1 MCNAFLCYLSQGTEA
16 GCPPIHWTKL
26 VDDVGSME
34 HPFYTDNDMVSF
46 SSESLADKI
55 GMLLQEQVMPE
66 MENGLTAYVAVGVS
80 GNGSSS
86 CSVVSAPMLQSI
98 DDFSF
103 ESLDGLV
110 DGLSDLELSA
120 IHLARETELNVLHH
134 SIEEVKKNAIR
145 RPSQDQD

>member
-1 MCNAFLCYLSQGTEA
+1 
-16 GCPPIHWTKL
+16 
-26 VDDVGSME
+26 
-34 HPFYTDNDMVSF
+34 
-46 SSESLADKI
+46 
-55 GMLLQEQVMPE
+55 MPE